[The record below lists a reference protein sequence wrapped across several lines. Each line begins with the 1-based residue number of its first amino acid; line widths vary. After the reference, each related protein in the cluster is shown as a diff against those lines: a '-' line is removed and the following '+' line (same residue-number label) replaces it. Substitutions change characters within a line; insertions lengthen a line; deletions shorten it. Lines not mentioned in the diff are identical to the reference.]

1 VSDRLSK
8 KIILTGG
15 GTAGHVTPNMALI
28 PSLKEAGWSIE
39 YIGSHDG
46 IEQDLIVEIGI
57 PYHSITAG
65 KLRRYLDLQNFSD
78 PFKVLKGLVEAYFLL
93 GKLKPDIVF
102 SKGGFVTVPVILA
115 SWLRRI
121 PVVIHESDFTPGLA
135 NKISIPFATKICV
148 SFPETVANIPTAIYT
163 GLPIRADMLQGKA
176 TKGREL
182 CGFGTELPILMVIGG
197 STGSA
202 KINQAIRS
210 ILDQLTNQFQ
220 VVQICGKGNLDRT
233 LEQTKNYKQF
243 EYLGA
248 ELADI
253 FSIADLVVSRSG
265 ANSIFEL
272 LALRKPHLLIPLSKA
287 TSRGDQI
294 LNAQSF
300 QKAGYS
306 AVLPEE
312 ELTVDRLHDR
322 ILDLWQHRQQYI
334 ARMTDSS
341 REDSIAKIVN
351 IIGQI
356 VS

>member
-1 VSDRLSK
+1 LK

-15 GTAGHVTPNMALI
+15 GTAGHVTPNIALM
-28 PSLKEAGWSIE
+28 PSLAALGWQIE
-39 YIGSHDG
+39 YIGSHQG
-46 IEQDLIVEIGI
+46 IEQDLITELGI
-57 PYHSITAG
+57 PYHGITSG

-93 GKLKPDIVF
+93 GKLKPSAVF

-121 PVVIHESDFTPGLA
+121 PVVIHESDITPGLA

-148 SFPETVANIPTAIYT
+148 SFPETLKYIPNSIYT
-163 GLPIRADMLQGKA
+163 GLPIRTTVLHGNPEV
-176 TKGREL
+176 GRQL
-182 CGFGTELPILMVIGG
+182 CSFNRELPILLVIGG

-202 KINQAIRS
+202 KINHAVRE
-210 ILDQLTNQFQ
+210 ILDKLTNRFQ
-220 VVQICGKGNLDRT
+220 VVHVCGKGNV
-233 LEQTKNYKQF
+233 EAKSAQVKNYQQF
-243 EYLGA
+243 DYLGT

-253 FSIADLVVSRSG
+253 FAAADLVVSRSG

-272 LALRKPHLLIPLSKA
+272 LALRKPNLLIPLSKA
-287 TSRGDQI
+287 SSRGDQI

-312 ELTVDRLHDR
+312 EITKDRL
-322 ILDLWQHRQQYI
+322 WQEICQLYEHKHKYTEKMNTSWQ
-334 ARMTDSS
+334 
-341 REDSIAKIVN
+341 EDSVEKIVN
-351 IIGQI
+351 IIDQML
-356 VS
+356 S